1 MSTFRRIVAT
11 SLVALSLAGLGCQK
25 TTKPPVASP
34 SPVAASPS
42 ASPSSAASP
51 VVSAS
56 AEAEPSATPLAIE
69 RVTVPRTAFPSQ
81 LGAHYVMRFTDYR
94 NGKKLREWNEDT
106 RLDKADG
113 DLLAYRVTSE
123 IEGQKRIS
131 RIYVVNRPDGL
142 YFRLTEPPLEKGKL
156 THSINGATLMFKF
169 PMKTGD
175 SWEMRMPQGS
185 KGQRT
190 VMGTESVTVPAG
202 TYKAVRIKEQ
212 RAGTAGDS
220 WFVPGV
226 GVVKSDL
233 NGPDGQFIKEMV
245 LFEPAKK

>member
-1 MSTFRRIVAT
+1 MAA
-11 SLVALSLAGLGCQK
+11 SLVALSLAGIGCKNNIEQ
-25 TTKPPVASP
+25 PAASP

-42 ASPSSAASP
+42 AAPSSAPSPVASASP
-51 VVSAS
+51 S
-56 AEAEPSATPLAIE
+56 AEPSATPLATE
-69 RVTVPRTAFPSQ
+69 SVTIPRKAFPSQ
-81 LGAHYVMRFTDYR
+81 LGAHYVMRFTDYV
-94 NGKKLREWNEDT
+94 NGQKKREYKEDT

-113 DLLAYRVTSE
+113 DLLQYLITSE
-123 IEGQKRIS
+123 IDGQKRVS

-142 YFRLTEPPLEKGKL
+142 WYRLTEPPLEKGKP
-156 THSINGATLMFKF
+156 THSTEGATLMFKF
-169 PMKTGD
+169 PMNTGD

-185 KGQRT
+185 KGERT
-190 VMGTESVTVPAG
+190 VMGTETVTVPAG

-212 RAGTAGDS
+212 RAGTSGDS

-233 NGPDGQFIKEMV
+233 SGADGQFVKEML